1 MDALLDQARASSD
14 EAERKS
20 LYYKVSEYVRDD
32 VPFIPLM
39 TDNVCIA
46 ANSALTGVRASIGEQ
61 HYVFDYAWAE

>member
-1 MDALLDQARASSD
+1 M
-14 EAERKS
+14 
-20 LYYKVSEYVRDD
+20 RDD